1 MKARYNGKPIA
12 TRPAPPAR
20 PVHYMVSR
28 RTRADLVYSLK
39 LGVMLISFAA
49 FCAFIVWG
57 VIYSLL
63 LFV

>member
-1 MKARYNGKPIA
+1 MKARYNGKPLA
-12 TRPAPPAR
+12 TRPTR
-20 PVHYMVSR
+20 PVHYMTAP
-28 RTRADLVYSLK
+28 RTQDDLVFWLK